1 MRRFPAPRPPARGV
15 AAAADDPRTWF
26 GPDDRPWFERDDW
39 ASSAQFAD
47 ASALRRRQ
55 ALSFRETGVVV
66 LPGAAAGDLCRSA
79 IDALDPLFRRTAAP
93 RLTNAAWGLEPLRR
107 LASLPEVVDLL
118 TFLYGRR
125 PVPFQTLDFCT
136 GTHQELHSDEFHFDS
151 LPPRFMC
158 GVWIALEPIGP
169 DQGPL
174 VYTPRHS
181 AGAASTA
188 KPLPFT
194 ADTGDALV
202 WSSSVVHGGAPI
214 LDPTSSRW
222 SHVTHSF
229 FEVASGTR
237 RVGPISAEAKWKC
250 ACRSSTCDGPTVMPR
265 LDGRPPR
272 FVHLGRRRAVLIHPR
287 KPPPSWFARMP
298 WRHAPSA
305 ISPIAQAWWSRL
317 SKRIPRHPGGV
328 RPEPLASPGARTTR

>member
-1 MRRFPAPRPPARGV
+1 
-15 AAAADDPRTWF
+15 
-26 GPDDRPWFERDDW
+26 
-39 ASSAQFAD
+39 
-47 ASALRRRQ
+47 
-55 ALSFRETGVVV
+55 VVV

-222 SHVTHSF
+222 SHVTHYF
-229 FEVASGTR
+229 FEGCVWYT
-237 RVGPISAEAKWKC
+237 P
-250 ACRSSTCDGPTVMPR
+250 CRSDLGRGEMEVRMPLVDLATGRPVMPR
-265 LDGRPPR
+265 LDGRPPQVR
-272 FVHLGRRRAVLIHPR
+272 SPRAPPGGAD
-287 KPPPSWFARMP
+287 PPPEA
-298 WRHAPSA
+298 AA
-305 ISPIAQAWWSRL
+305 VV
-317 SKRIPRHPGGV
+317 V
-328 RPEPLASPGARTTR
+328 RPNAVATCTVGNQPNRAGVVVEVEQAHPAPAWGRASRAPRQPGC